1 MQHIIFEGIGY
12 LASVFLALSLIVNND
27 LKFRWIN
34 GSGCFSFAIY
44 GFLIGSYPILLTNA
58 LLLGIN
64 IYYLIK
70 IYHSKEDFDLI
81 EFQGN
86 ERLVYKFLDFHAAD
100 IKNYFP
106 NYVHNYEE
114 SNFNF
119 VILRNLV
126 IANIFVGKLDAA
138 GNVDVKLNFTVN
150 KYRDFKVGK
159 FIFDTKKKFLESK
172 GVKTMS
178 YKTVNNPNHA
188 HFLKV
193 MGFEKR
199 GEEYVKMIHD

>member
-1 MQHIIFEGIGY
+1 MQHIIYESIGY

-34 GSGCFSFAIY
+34 GAGCLSFAIY
-44 GFLIGSYPILLTNA
+44 GILIGSYPILLTNT
-58 LLLGIN
+58 LLFGIN
-64 IYYLIK
+64 LYYLIR
-70 IYHSKEDFDLI
+70 IYNSKEDFDLI

-106 NYVHNYEE
+106 DYVHNYEE

-126 IANIFVGKLDAA
+126 IANIFVGKLDDE
-138 GNVDVKLNFTVN
+138 GNVDVKLNFTVA

-172 GVKTMS
+172 GVKTIS
-178 YKTVNNPNHA
+178 YQKVSNPSHA

-193 MGFEKR
+193 MGFEQQ
-199 GEEYVKMIHD
+199 GEKYIKYISH